1 MCCNCNNKSCCKY
14 ICKGIIIWVVAFM
27 VASLFV
33 AFNMANTAVSQI
45 VTSLAAIVAAYML
58 AKKTGI
64 TNKMEM
70 LKYSF
75 VWVLVI
81 LILDYF
87 VTTKFTG
94 MEFFSDW
101 KTWLAYALILLV
113 PLLAVKSAPKSVQ

>member
-14 ICKGIIIWVVAFM
+14 ICNGIIIWVVAFM

-33 AFNMANTAVSQI
+33 AFNMADTVISQI

-70 LKYSF
+70 LKHSF
-75 VWVLVI
+75 VWILVI

-94 MEFFSDW
+94 MEFFSDR
-101 KTWLAYALILLV
+101 TIWLAYALILLA
-113 PLLAVKSAPKSVQ
+113 PLLAVKSAPKSV

>member
-1 MCCNCNNKSCCKY
+1 MYCNCNNKSWCKY
-14 ICKGIIIWVVAFM
+14 LCKGIIIWVVAFM

-33 AFNMANTAVSQI
+33 AFSMANTAVAQI
-45 VTSLAAIVAAYML
+45 VTGLVAIITAYML
-58 AKKTGI
+58 AKKIGV

-70 LKYSF
+70 LKHSF
-75 VWVLVI
+75 VWVVVI

-101 KTWLAYALILLV
+101 KTWLLYALILIV
-113 PLLAVKSAPKSVQ
+113 PLFAVKGAQKTV

>member
-1 MCCNCNNKSCCKY
+1 MCCNCNNKSWCKY
-14 ICKGIIIWVVAFM
+14 LCKGIIIWVVAFM

-33 AFNMANTAVSQI
+33 AFSMANTTIAQI
-45 VTSLAAIVAAYML
+45 VTGLAAIITAYML
-58 AKKTGI
+58 AKKIGV

-70 LKYSF
+70 LKHSF
-75 VWVLVI
+75 VWVVVI

-101 KTWLAYALILLV
+101 KTWLVYALILLV
-113 PLLAVKSAPKSVQ
+113 PLLAVKSGPKNV